1 MTEAALGAEGP
12 PGPVISAG
20 VTPGTQTG
28 VQGLRW
34 SLGNSQGNT
43 GNSTLQNPSLGYA
56 VSMEATVH
64 GDSVV
69 SGTSEQVQ
77 NSTEPPQVP
86 EVSFSGQR
94 SSQELDET
102 TRLDI
107 SERPSVEDVE
117 SETGS
122 TGALATRSLKD
133 HKGED
138 KCYLEHEPVSLTDLR
153 LGSFGTCFVGLSC
166 GTCGNCV
173 AIGLLLVHPSLEPVW
188 QRGAAA

>member
-43 GNSTLQNPSLGYA
+43 GNRCRTPLSHP
-56 VSMEATVH
+56 
-64 GDSVV
+64 
-69 SGTSEQVQ
+69 
-77 NSTEPPQVP
+77 
-86 EVSFSGQR
+86 R
-94 SSQELDET
+94 
-102 TRLDI
+102 
-107 SERPSVEDVE
+107 
-117 SETGS
+117 
-122 TGALATRSLKD
+122 
-133 HKGED
+133 
-138 KCYLEHEPVSLTDLR
+138 
-153 LGSFGTCFVGLSC
+153 SFGTCFVGLSC